1 MMHATRRRVL
11 ATILHLSDR
20 RANRVGFAHPRG
32 AGFAWGAAI
41 LCLVLADPALSATLD
56 DAAAAAARGDLAT
69 AIASYT
75 ELADAGDM
83 EAATRLATF
92 FQKGEGVA
100 RDPTRAAA
108 LYARAA
114 AAGNAEAQ
122 FNLGNLYLMG
132 EGVPQDDDWA
142 FTYYR
147 QAASQGHELARK
159 NVNEFYR
166 AAGMTPPETLPV
178 PPVAT
183 LPAELSP
190 ATDGAQ
196 KTATA
201 DTDEDTSV
209 TPDAVVGE
217 VPATLSSDELAAI
230 ELARAHGIRLE
241 GLDGAPVPQAPP
253 AGMQTPLPPE
263 ALPSPEAGSEAAMPV
278 TAEAIAS
285 SAPPPATGPARD
297 YAGLTKGELEVLADA
312 GDARAHLALAQ
323 RARLAGAED
332 EALMWLEKAKGSD
345 DAEVQFA
352 LGEAWLSGKTPDEAA
367 AISWFRAAARQGHPG
382 ALKALEKIYQ
392 QAGIPMPPL
401 GPSDVAAGTR

>member
-1 MMHATRRRVL
+1 MKFTLRLTRVARSPSPAWRASPVRACTLAAFFLLGTAARATTPL
-11 ATILHLSDR
+11 E
-20 RANRVGFAHPRG
+20 
-32 AGFAWGAAI
+32 AA
-41 LCLVLADPALSATLD
+41 
-56 DAAAAAARGDLAT
+56 DAARARGDLPA
-69 AIASYT
+69 AVAAYQA
-75 ELADAGDM
+75 LADNGDS
-83 EAATRLATF
+83 EAMTRLGALL
-92 FQKGEGVA
+92 QKGEGVP
-100 RDPTRAAA
+100 RDPTAAAA

-166 AAGMTPPETLPV
+166 AAGITPPETLP
-178 PPVAT
+178 PAAA
-183 LPAELSP
+183 LPAELPP
-190 ATDGAQ
+190 ATDAGQ
-196 KTATA
+196 KATA
-201 DTDEDTSV
+201 GDSDEDASV
-209 TPDAVVGE
+209 TPEAVVGE
-217 VPATLSSDELAAI
+217 VPATLSRDELTAI

-241 GLDGAPVPQAPP
+241 GLEGAPVPQAPQAAAP
-253 AGMQTPLPPE
+253 APLPPE
-263 ALPSPEAGSEAAMPV
+263 ALPAPETASEGPTSIAPEPTSPTAATPSV
-278 TAEAIAS
+278 A
-285 SAPPPATGPARD
+285 GPARD

-323 RARLAGAED
+323 RARLGGSED

-352 LGEAWLSGKTPDEAA
+352 LGEAWLGGKMPDEAA
-367 AISWFRAAARQGHPG
+367 AITWFRAAARQGHVG
-382 ALKALEKIYQ
+382 ALKALEGIYQ

-401 GPSDVAAGTR
+401 GPTDSGNGVR